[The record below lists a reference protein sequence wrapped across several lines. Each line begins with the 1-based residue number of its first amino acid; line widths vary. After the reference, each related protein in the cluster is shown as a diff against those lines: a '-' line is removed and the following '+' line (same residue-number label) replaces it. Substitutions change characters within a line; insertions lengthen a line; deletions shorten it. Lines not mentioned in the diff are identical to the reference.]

1 MCGILGVVGRAV
13 EPGRLAALAA
23 TMAHRGPDA
32 AGVLHWADGGMAHRR
47 LSILDVSAAANQPLT
62 DPDDRAALLFNG
74 EIYNYRELRAELEAA
89 GAVFR
94 TSSDTEVI
102 LHGYLH
108 WGDDVVPRLNG
119 MFAFAVWDTVRHRL
133 LLARDRLGKKPLYL
147 AHLPGGGLLYAS
159 ELKPLLASGMVDPA
173 LDPEAVLDYLQLN
186 YVLHPKTMLRQ
197 VRQLPPG
204 YVGRWQDG
212 SFRQE
217 RYWDLAACFRAPRLQ
232 AARDEEL
239 IDELADLMADATRRR
254 LFSDVPLGGFLSG
267 GVDSSTVTALMR
279 QAGADDLHTFSVEFA
294 SPEYDEGAYS
304 RLAALLLGTRH
315 HPHRVDEA
323 VGDCLPTFAA
333 LLDSPLGDDSAVSAY
348 FLCRWARRHVT
359 VALSGDGADELF
371 AGYTT
376 YVADLL
382 HRRLGPL
389 RRPAAFGAG
398 AVAPLLPESGAK
410 LSRRFQAQRFAQ
422 GLRRDACDAHFG
434 WRQVLTDDLLPLV
447 APDLLP
453 AAGGYSPRDVFR
465 GHYDDAAGADWLD
478 RLLYVDCKT
487 WLVDDILVKVDRVS
501 MAASL
506 ECRSPFLDYRVVE
519 WAARLPRRL
528 KLHGLQKKVAVKR
541 LARRW
546 LPAEI
551 VDRKKAG
558 FNSPTVEWLTGPL
571 RETAREALSGGL
583 ERLGVRWRGGVERLW
598 DAFQAGAGHHRY
610 ALWGLL
616 VLALWE
622 RQVLAARGAVTA
634 ADTGPAAVRAL
645 RRAA

>member
-1 MCGILGVVGRAV
+1 MCGILGVVGHPI
-13 EPGRLAALAA
+13 EPGRLAVLAA

-32 AGVLHWADGGMAHRR
+32 AGVLHWPDGGMAHRR
-47 LSILDVSAAANQPLT
+47 LSILDVSAAANQPFT
-62 DPDDRAALLFNG
+62 DPDDRAALVFNG
-74 EIYNYRELRAELEAA
+74 EIYNYLELRAELEAA

-94 TSSDTEVI
+94 TNSDTEVL

-119 MFAFAVWDTVRHRL
+119 MFAFAVWDRARRRL

-147 AHLPGGGLLYAS
+147 AALPDGGLLFAS
-159 ELKPLLASGMVDPA
+159 ELKPLIASGLVDTA
-173 LDPEAVLDYLQLN
+173 LDPEALRDYLQLN
-186 YVLHPKTMLRQ
+186 YVLHPKTLLRG
-197 VRQLPPG
+197 VRQMPPG
-204 YVGRWQDG
+204 HLGRWQDG
-212 SFRQE
+212 SLRQE
-217 RYWDLAACFRAPRLQ
+217 RYWDLAACYREPRLV
-232 AARDEEL
+232 ARDEEL
-239 IDELADLMADATRRR
+239 IDELGGLMADATRRR

-267 GVDSSTVTALMR
+267 GVDSSAVTALMR
-279 QAGADDLHTFSVEFA
+279 QAGATDLHTFSVEFS

-304 RLAALLLGTRH
+304 RLAARLLGTRH
-315 HPHRVDEA
+315 HPHLVDEA

-389 RRPAAFGAG
+389 RRPASMAAR
-398 AVAPLLPESGAK
+398 ALAPLLSEKGAK
-410 LSRRFQAQRFAQ
+410 LSRRFQARRFAD
-422 GLRRDACDAHFG
+422 GLGQDACGAHFA
-434 WRQVLTDDLLPLV
+434 WRQVLGDDLLPLV
-447 APDLLP
+447 APDLLA
-453 AAGGYSPRDVFR
+453 AAGPYTPADVFR

-528 KLHGLQKKVAVKR
+528 KLRGRQKKVAVR
-541 LARRW
+541 ELARRW
-546 LPAEI
+546 LPPEI

-558 FNSPTVEWLTGPL
+558 FNSPTVEWMAGPL
-571 RETAREALSGGL
+571 REMVRAALAGGL
-583 ERLGVRWRGGVERLW
+583 ERLGVRWGGGVERLW

-616 VLALWE
+616 ILALWE
-622 RQVLAARGAVTA
+622 RQVLAARG
-634 ADTGPAAVRAL
+634 TGPAADPGTTAVRAL
-645 RRAA
+645 SRAA